1 MSSDPRRRWVGLA
14 AALLL
19 GALLAARLGPLL
31 SGDPL
36 EGRPAPEF
44 NLSLARGDGAEE
56 GDRVRL
62 ADLRGKVVVLD
73 FWASWC
79 GPCKHSVPLLNR
91 TSARFAKQ
99 IVVYGINSESI
110 APAWLARIAD
120 SWGFRYPILRD
131 PELQTQVAYGVEA
144 LPTVVVI
151 DRDGIVRKV
160 YHGEPTEAALTN
172 KINSIIK

>member
-1 MSSDPRRRWVGLA
+1 MSGTRRVGLGLA

-19 GALLAARLGPLL
+19 GAALAALLGPLL
-31 SGDPL
+31 GGDPL

-44 NLSLARGDGAEE
+44 NLSLARGVGAEQ

-91 TSARFAKQ
+91 ISARFAKQ
-99 IVVYGINSESI
+99 QVVVYGINSEAI
-110 APAWLARIAD
+110 APSWLTLVAG
-120 SWGFRYPILRD
+120 SWDFRYAILSD

-151 DRDGIVRKV
+151 DREGIVRKV

-172 KINSIIK
+172 KITSLFD

>member
-1 MSSDPRRRWVGLA
+1 MSGRRRVWLGLV

-19 GALLAARLGPLL
+19 GAALAALLGPLVG
-31 SGDPL
+31 GDPL

-44 NLSLARGDGAEE
+44 SLALARGVGAEQ

-91 TSARFAKQ
+91 VSARFAKQ
-99 IVVYGINSESI
+99 VVVYGINSESI
-110 APAWLARIAD
+110 APSWLTLVAG
-120 SWGFRYPILRD
+120 SWGFRYAILSD

-151 DRDGIVRKV
+151 DREGIVRKI

-172 KINSIIK
+172 KITSLID

>member
-31 SGDPL
+31 SGDRL
-36 EGRPAPEF
+36 EGRPAPAF
-44 NLSLARGDGAEE
+44 SLSLARGTGAEQ

-62 ADLRGKVVVLD
+62 GDLRGKVVVLD

-91 TSARFAKQ
+91 ISARFAKQ
-99 IVVYGINSESI
+99 VVVYGINSESI
-110 APAWLARIAD
+110 SPAWLTLVAG
-120 SWGFRYPILRD
+120 SWGFRYAILSD

-151 DRDGIVRKV
+151 DREGIVRKV
-160 YHGEPTEAALTN
+160 YHGEPTEAALTK
-172 KINSIIK
+172 KITSIIE

>member
-1 MSSDPRRRWVGLA
+1 MSGVKPRWRILV

-19 GALLAARLGPLL
+19 GALLAALAGSLVG
-31 SGDPL
+31 GDPL
-36 EGRPAPEF
+36 EGRPAPAF
-44 NLSLARGDGAEE
+44 NLALARGAGAGQ
-56 GDRVRL
+56 GDRVRI

-91 TSARFAKQ
+91 VSTRFAKQ
-99 IVVYGINSESI
+99 VVVYGINSEAIS
-110 APAWLARIAD
+110 PSWLALVAD

-131 PELQTQVAYGVEA
+131 AELETQVAYGVQA

-151 DRDGIVRKV
+151 DQLGFVRKV

-172 KINSIIK
+172 KITSIIE

>member
-1 MSSDPRRRWVGLA
+1 MSETRRRWLVLV

-19 GALLAARLGPLL
+19 GAVLASLFGSLAG
-31 SGDPL
+31 GDPL

-44 NLSLARGDGAEE
+44 SLELARGEGAEQ

-79 GPCKHSVPLLNR
+79 APCKHSVPLLNR
-91 TSARFAKQ
+91 VSARFAKQ
-99 IVVYGINSESI
+99 VVVYGINSEAI
-110 APAWLARIAD
+110 APAWLGMVAN

-131 PELQTQVAYGVEA
+131 PELQTQVVYGVQA

-151 DRDGIVRKV
+151 DREGFVRKV

-172 KINSIIK
+172 KIESIIQ